1 MKHTILYLFALV
13 ATITFSACQT
23 PEMEIKWDDA
33 TRQFVSDGVYAR
45 IKPVGEKFAL
55 VYSAGPAA
63 YIRWSNDK
71 CATWSEPQRVAQAA
85 GYNYT
90 NCEILEL
97 SNGTLLYMWNAR
109 PHADSGLPYKIMAAT
124 SADKG
129 ETWLEQTIYTASTE
143 GSEGCWE
150 PVAIELP
157 DGEVQL
163 YFANEFPYKSSDEQE
178 ITMMTSRDSG
188 ATWSE
193 PQAIS
198 MRQGSRDGM
207 PVPLY
212 LPNRKE
218 IVVAIEDN
226 GIRGLFKPV
235 IVRSDKNWTDGT
247 VSGNDARRE
256 EALAAEWQ
264 LHDTI
269 YAGAPYLIQ
278 LGKSHTVLS
287 IQSTEGRKGRDHRYA
302 NMQVYVGDKD
312 ARNFRNRTT
321 PMSQISANGNAL
333 WNSICAIDS
342 HRVIAVMSVVGAPDG
357 KNGIWTVIG
366 ELSEIDSVEN

>member
-1 MKHTILYLFALV
+1 MKHTILLLSALV
-13 ATITFSACQT
+13 ATTIFSACQS
-23 PEMEIKWDDA
+23 PEMEVRWDNT
-33 TRQFVSDGVYAR
+33 TRHFVTDGVYAR
-45 IKPVGEKFAL
+45 IKPAGEKFAL

-63 YIRWSNDK
+63 YIRWSDDECK
-71 CATWSEPQRVAQAA
+71 TWSEPQKVAQDA

-109 PHADSGLPYKIMAAT
+109 PHSGSGLPYKIMAAT
-124 SADKG
+124 SADGGK
-129 ETWLEQTIYTASTE
+129 TWLEQTIYTASTE
-143 GSEGCWE
+143 GCDGCWE

-163 YFANEFPYKSSDEQE
+163 YFANEFPYKSSNEQE
-178 ITMMTSRDSG
+178 ITMMTSHNSG

-193 PQAIS
+193 PQTIS

-207 PVPLY
+207 PVPIY
-212 LPNRKE
+212 LPHTKE
-218 IVVAIEDN
+218 IAVAIEDN
-226 GIRGLFKPV
+226 GLRGLFKPV
-235 IVRSDKNWTDGT
+235 IVRSAERWSEGAVAGDNPQ
-247 VSGNDARRE
+247 RE

-278 LGKSHTVLS
+278 LGKKHTILS
-287 IQSTEGRKGRDHRYA
+287 IQSTEGRKGHDHKYA

-321 PMSQISANGNAL
+321 PMPQISPNGNAL

-342 HRVIAVMSVVGAPDG
+342 KRVIAVMSVTGAPDG

-366 ELSEIDSVEN
+366 ELCEINHSEN

>member
-13 ATITFSACQT
+13 ATIAFSSCQS
-23 PEMEIKWDDA
+23 PEMEIRWDDS
-33 TRQFVSDGVYAR
+33 TRHFVTDGVYAR

-63 YIRWSNDK
+63 YIRWSDDECK
-71 CATWSEPQRVAQAA
+71 SWSEPQKVAQAA

-109 PHADSGLPYKIMAAT
+109 PHDGSGLPYKIMTAT

-129 ETWLEQTIYTASTE
+129 ETWHEQTIYTASTE
-143 GSEGCWE
+143 GSDGCWE

-157 DGEVQL
+157 DGKVQL
-163 YFANEFPYKSSDEQE
+163 YFANEFPYKSSNEQE
-178 ITMMTSRDSG
+178 ITMMTSHDSG
-188 ATWSE
+188 ATWSK
-193 PQAIS
+193 PQTIS

-207 PVPLY
+207 PVPIY
-212 LPNRKE
+212 LPHSKE
-218 IVVAIEDN
+218 IAVAIEDN
-226 GIRGLFKPV
+226 GLRGLFKPV
-235 IVRSDKNWTDGT
+235 IVRSAKRWSEGAITGD
-247 VSGNDARRE
+247 SPQRE
-256 EALAAEWQ
+256 EALATEWQ

-278 LGKSHTVLS
+278 LGKKHTILS

-321 PMSQISANGNAL
+321 PMPQILANGNAL

-342 HRVIAVMSVVGAPDG
+342 KRVIAVMSVVGALDG

-366 ELSEIDSVEN
+366 ELSEIDATEY

>member
-1 MKHTILYLFALV
+1 
-13 ATITFSACQT
+13 
-23 PEMEIKWDDA
+23 MEIKWDYS
-33 TRQFVSDGVYAR
+33 TCKHITDGVYAR
-45 IKPVGEKFAL
+45 IKPVGDRFAL

-63 YIRWSNDK
+63 YIRWSDDK
-71 CATWSEPQRVAQAA
+71 CSTWSEPQRVAQAD

-97 SNGTLLYMWNAR
+97 SGGSLLYMWNAR
-109 PHADSGLPYKIMAAT
+109 PKQDSGLPYKIMIAT
-124 SADKG
+124 SDDYG
-129 ETWLEQTIYTASTE
+129 TTWHEQTIYTASTNAR
-143 GSEGCWE
+143 EGCWE

-157 DGEVQL
+157 SGEVQL
-163 YFANEFPYKSSDEQE
+163 FFANEYPYASSDEQE

-207 PVPLY
+207 PVPIY
-212 LPNRKE
+212 LPHRKE
-218 IVVAIEDN
+218 IAVAIEDN

-235 IVRSDKNWTDGT
+235 IVRSDNNWADGT
-247 VSGNDARRE
+247 VSGNDTRRE
-256 EALAAEWQ
+256 EALAPEWQ

-287 IQSTEGRKGRDHRYA
+287 TQSTESRKGRDHRYA

-321 PMSQISANGNAL
+321 PMPQLSANGSAL

-342 HRVIAVMSVVGAPDG
+342 RHVIAVMSVSGAPDG
-357 KNGIWTVIG
+357 KNGIWSVVG
-366 ELSEIDSVEN
+366 ELSEVDSTEN